1 MCKRTVAKTWNCA
14 SIIKSYRLKRRRQ
27 TGCSESLTN
36 QARIICIRRNAFWPW
51 NPQLLE
57 SYMNQRRA
65 LEETW
70 AFLEEQGEEVP
81 LDESGAPFVPPQ
93 MPSQDDEV
101 LGFSFFRELLEDADY
116 SNLTLPRTFFGRS
129 ELERVS
135 FQNTDLSES
144 RMCWNDFIECDFSRA
159 DLFACDMRASTY
171 VRCKFDQAI
180 LKDADF
186 RRSYFEGC
194 TFTGANLAGVIVDKR
209 SATKCGLLETLTTE
223 QIASLEQQANPGPEP
238 KGG

>member
-1 MCKRTVAKTWNCA
+1 M
-14 SIIKSYRLKRRRQ
+14 S
-27 TGCSESLTN
+27 
-36 QARIICIRRNAFWPW
+36 
-51 NPQLLE
+51 
-57 SYMNQRRA
+57 QRRT

-70 AFLEEQGEEVP
+70 AFLDKQGEEVP
-81 LDESGAPFVPPQ
+81 LDESSAPFVPSQ

-101 LGFSFFRELLEDADY
+101 LGFSFFRERLEDADY

-129 ELERVS
+129 ELERIS

-186 RRSYFEGC
+186 RRSYFEDC
-194 TFTGANLAGVIVDKR
+194 TFIGANLAGVMVDEP
-209 SATKCGLLETLTTE
+209 SARECGLLETLTNE
-223 QIASLEQQANPGPEP
+223 QIALLERLANPGPEP